1 MVMDSF
7 KKYNGLP
14 QVVFRGCEWKNI
26 VRCRYHFSTNLAHGC
41 DAIIPMPSHEASAP
55 QWDYR
60 QGWCRF
66 RFPFKI
72 NRVIK
77 NKLFGSGSLSALEKD
92 IRQCRDKVALASKTW
107 TPCDNLS
114 PCKSVYLIFTQWPS
128 TWLIFSFQLLFS
140 DSCWI
145 SQASRVK
152 ALAMV
157 ENFKLVAP
165 GV

>member
-1 MVMDSF
+1 M
-7 KKYNGLP
+7 
-14 QVVFRGCEWKNI
+14 ENI

-55 QWDYR
+55 QWDYW

-92 IRQCRDKVALASKTW
+92 IRQCRDKVALASKT
-107 TPCDNLS
+107 
-114 PCKSVYLIFTQWPS
+114 
-128 TWLIFSFQLLFS
+128 
-140 DSCWI
+140 
-145 SQASRVK
+145 
-152 ALAMV
+152 
-157 ENFKLVAP
+157 
-165 GV
+165 